1 MKFIIS
7 MFTFIV
13 IITYI
18 ISSNTPSAEEL
29 RMKIFITKQAIN
41 KLKDEISKAKESK
54 NGIAASSSDE
64 NSLNF
69 KEKDDSLD
77 NIETSYNMTDFNGL
91 SNFHEFNSKTLDED
105 VRKDILINTEVVDY
119 FNHNPKHLELDHVKK
134 EIKQSGIKEINDLID
149 MIDNHPEQIGHGTPN
164 TFFNLQ
170 DYNKTDSNP
179 NVNLKSN
186 TPNININSQK
196 FVQVD
201 LKQSRNLPKNR
212 KIRKNIGNRIIKNGP
227 IL

>member
-1 MKFIIS
+1 